1 MVAKAKKHQPLEVGQ
16 RVWLEIRSYRLWRG
30 SGYYRSVFEV
40 EVVRANRSSAY
51 VVEVEDLN
59 AEKAY
64 ERKISQKTLTGEA
77 FGFGSTYHVWFSK
90 ESFEAS
96 VQRGIDTA
104 NARKEAHELV
114 DKMNLTQLKQF
125 LGGDLYD

>member
-1 MVAKAKKHQPLEVGQ
+1 MVAKAKKHQPLEVRQ

-30 SGYYRSVFEV
+30 GGYDRSIFEV

-77 FGFGSTYHVWFSK
+77 IGFGSTYHVWFSK

-104 NARKEAHELV
+104 KARKEAHELV
-114 DKMNLTQLKQF
+114 DKMNLTQLKEF
-125 LGGDLYD
+125 LDGDLYD